1 MVVVVQIYP
10 RPNGE
15 ELMGVLFWLLIGII
29 IGAFVGWNLAQ
40 PPWAKDI
47 QDRVVGIVESLT
59 KKKDP
64 R

>member
-1 MVVVVQIYP
+1 
-10 RPNGE
+10 
-15 ELMGVLFWLLIGII
+15 MGVLFWLLIGII
-29 IGAFVGWNLAQ
+29 IGAFVGWNMAQ